1 MTGEELRELL
11 RTTLDPTMLGE
22 LAETY
27 GVQQRERK
35 LNVTELLI
43 ALILTGGT
51 HEGGR
56 QYDVLR
62 AYLKNTSTKV
72 QRSAFY
78 AWFTDP
84 LERVLTVLL
93 ARALDAGQRQP
104 RLLPGILAGVSD
116 WRIVDATT
124 VRLRD
129 ELVDTYPGAGDYAA
143 LKVHKEWSVG
153 TGNLCTYKITPARDH
168 DSPHVTVDEARRGSG
183 LIADLAYVSLAR
195 LRDCDAH
202 DVRYVVRLKDDW
214 KPTVDR
220 LVRGTG
226 FPKMAKG
233 EDFDA
238 LLEDDV
244 IIRDGNPI
252 DADVTLGRGALKV
265 KSRLVGLATPK
276 GYCFFLTNLPR
287 GTHGPTD
294 VGDIYRVRW
303 EIEIDNKVDKAGA
316 RLDEIE
322 SRKPVS
328 ARILILASLLNA
340 AIAKTIIQSESLAI
354 VAAKKKPTDPAGRGP
369 LHPISLLRW
378 MVSSHS
384 TIVRLLLSDQDETFE
399 WRRLMSLFRN
409 YAADTSWRRRPS
421 VLDIIRGL
429 TAPMLKPTA
438 RKSEKKA

>member
-1 MTGEELRELL
+1 MIIRDSSVNSWHLPAKATGHAGTIEVTGEELRELL
-11 RTTLDPTMLGE
+11 GTTLDPTMLGE

-78 AWFTDP
+78 AWFTEP

-104 RLLPGILAGVSD
+104 KLLPGILAGVSD

-153 TGNLCTYKITPARDH
+153 TGNLCAYKITPARDH
-168 DSPHVTVDEARRGSG
+168 DSPHLMVDESRRGTG
-183 LIADLAYVSLAR
+183 LIADLAYVSLVR

-202 DVRYVVRLKDDW
+202 ARSL
-214 KPTVDR
+214 
-220 LVRGTG
+220 RG
-226 FPKMAKG
+226 
-233 EDFDA
+233 
-238 LLEDDV
+238 
-244 IIRDGNPI
+244 
-252 DADVTLGRGALKV
+252 
-265 KSRLVGLATPK
+265 
-276 GYCFFLTNLPR
+276 PR
-287 GTHGPTD
+287 GPREG
-294 VGDIYRVRW
+294 
-303 EIEIDNKVDKAGA
+303 
-316 RLDEIE
+316 RLE
-322 SRKPVS
+322 
-328 ARILILASLLNA
+328 
-340 AIAKTIIQSESLAI
+340 
-354 VAAKKKPTDPAGRGP
+354 
-369 LHPISLLRW
+369 
-378 MVSSHS
+378 
-384 TIVRLLLSDQDETFE
+384 
-399 WRRLMSLFRN
+399 
-409 YAADTSWRRRPS
+409 ADRRPPRAGHGLPQNGKRTGLRFAS
-421 VLDIIRGL
+421 RGRRHH
-429 TAPMLKPTA
+429 P
-438 RKSEKKA
+438 

>member
-11 RTTLDPTMLGE
+11 GTTLDPTMLGE

-78 AWFTDP
+78 AWFTEP

-104 RLLPGILAGVSD
+104 KLLPGILAGVSD

-153 TGNLCTYKITPARDH
+153 TGNLCAYKITPARDH
-168 DSPHVTVDEARRGSG
+168 DSPHLMVDESRRGTG
-183 LIADLAYVSLAR
+183 LIADLAYVSLVR

-233 EDFDA
+233 QDFDS

-252 DADVTLGRGALKV
+252 DADVTLGRGALRV
-265 KSRLVGLATPK
+265 KSRMVGLATPK

-287 GTHGPTD
+287 STHGPTD

-378 MVSSHS
+378 MASSHS
-384 TIVRLLLSDQDETFE
+384 TIVRLLLSQQDETFE

-421 VLDIIRGL
+421 VLDIIQGL

-438 RKSEKKA
+438 KKAAKKA

>member
-1 MTGEELRELL
+1 M
-11 RTTLDPTMLGE
+11 TTLDPALLGGLVE
-22 LAETY
+22 EY
-27 GVQQRERK
+27 GVQQRDRK

-62 AYLKNTSTKV
+62 TYLENTSTKV
-72 QRSAFY
+72 GRSAFY
-78 AWFTDP
+78 SWFTAP
-84 LERVLTVLL
+84 LERVLIVLL
-93 ARALDAGQRQP
+93 ARAIAAGQRQQK
-104 RLLPGILAGVSD
+104 LLPGILGGVTD

-124 VRLRD
+124 VRLRG
-129 ELVDTYPGAGDYAA
+129 ELVDTYPGPGDYAA

-153 TGNLCTYKITPARDH
+153 TGNLYAYKITPARDH
-168 DSPHVTVDEARRGSG
+168 DSPHLVVDEARSGTG
-183 LIADLAYVSLAR
+183 LIADLAYVSLQR
-195 LRDCDAH
+195 LAACDEH

-226 FPKMAKG
+226 FPEMAVG
-233 EDFDA
+233 VDFDA

-244 IIRDGNPI
+244 IIRGGHAI
-252 DADVTLGRGALKV
+252 DADVTLGRGAMRV
-265 KSRLVGLATPK
+265 KSRMVGIATPK

-287 GTHGPTD
+287 RTHGPVQ

-316 RLDEIE
+316 RMDELE
-322 SRKPVS
+322 ARKPVS
-328 ARILILASLLNA
+328 ARILVLASMLNA
-340 AIAKTIIQSESLAI
+340 TIAKTIIQSESVAI

-369 LHPISLLRW
+369 LHPISLMRW
-378 MVSSHS
+378 MASSQP
-384 TIVRLLLSDQDETFE
+384 TIVRLLLAEGEEIFD
-399 WRRLMSLFRN
+399 WRKLMSLFRD

-421 VLDIIRGL
+421 VLDVIQGL
-429 TAPMLKPTA
+429 TAPMIKPPP
-438 RKSEKKA
+438 KKAAKPA